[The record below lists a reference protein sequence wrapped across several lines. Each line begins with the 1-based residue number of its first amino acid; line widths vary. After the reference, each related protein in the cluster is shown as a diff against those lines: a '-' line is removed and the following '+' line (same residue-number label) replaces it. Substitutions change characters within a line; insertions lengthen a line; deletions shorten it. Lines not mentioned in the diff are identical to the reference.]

1 MPTTVA
7 APVRAADGLT
17 RLAVI
22 AVSLAA
28 TALAIRMA
36 VAPFPAAKAT
46 PARSTHR

>member
-1 MPTTVA
+1 MAVA
-7 APVRAADGLT
+7 APTVRPADGLV

-28 TALAIRMA
+28 TLLAIRMA
-36 VAPFPAAKAT
+36 IAPFPAAKAT